1 MGKGFMFF
9 LFVWLVVTIAGSV
22 MVGSVSIASTI
33 LTESIE
39 TDTTTIPVGNTINFP
54 APGTI
59 IIDDERI
66 SYPKISGTSFIE
78 TVGQPVL
85 RGAENTEAASHTS
98 GAVVRQ
104 VEGGM
109 MNTAVAYNIAVIADA
124 SGLWAAL
131 NIGLALM
138 RILGSFLILPTS
150 FLGTDLAILGIIWWV
165 CAAGMI
171 FSVGLALAGGRRVG

>member
-9 LFVWLVVTIAGSV
+9 LFSWLVVTIAASV
-22 MVGSVSIASTI
+22 MGGSVSIASTT
-33 LTESIE
+33 LTGDIE
-39 TDTTTIPVGNTINFP
+39 AGAITIPVRSTANFP

-59 IIDDERI
+59 VIDEERI
-66 SYPKISGTSFIE
+66 SYPKTDGTSFMQ
-78 TVGQPVL
+78 TVGQPVV
-85 RGAENTEAASHTS
+85 RGAENTEAVSHTS

-104 VEGGM
+104 VEGSM
-109 MNTAVAYNIAVIADA
+109 MNTTVAYNIAVIADA

-138 RILGSFLILPTS
+138 RILGSFLILPTK
-150 FLGTDLAILGIIWWV
+150 FLGTDLAILGIFWWV

-171 FSVGLALAGGRRVG
+171 FSVGLALAGGRRVA